1 MGLDTSLMRSFAVKK
16 KMYKSKFHWKYQKL
30 KEHKYLIQNIFAN
43 YAHELCFL
51 PTARNVVLLPLI
63 FLWHL
68 FLSSSVKFLLLLLH
82 RRCTSTVKPAFNPCF
97 CCHLSHTSFISY
109 GLVSEQVC
117 VHSKSLGGIFHNWS
131 FNSISVTKK

>member
-16 KMYKSKFHWKYQKL
+16 KKKMYTSEFHWKYQKL

-63 FLWHL
+63 FRDIFFCPVL
-68 FLSSSVKFLLLLLH
+68 LS
-82 RRCTSTVKPAFNPCF
+82 F
-97 CCHLSHTSFISY
+97 CCCCSTEDVQVQLSQPSIPASAAIFLTHLSYRMDWSLSRFASTQRPWVAFFTTGHLIQ
-109 GLVSEQVC
+109 LV
-117 VHSKSLGGIFHNWS
+117 
-131 FNSISVTKK
+131 

>member
-43 YAHELCFL
+43 YAHEF
-51 PTARNVVLLPLI
+51 AFYLLPEMQFCCPLFFCDI
-63 FLWHL
+63 F

-97 CCHLSHTSFISY
+97 CCHLSHTSFILY

-117 VHSKSLGGIFHNWS
+117 VHSKTLGGIFHNWS